1 MRFSS
6 FYPPAIGVQGSAP
19 SITLGDLGYTGDPDA
34 TNGATVGTN
43 LRLVGGTVVATD
55 AAILN
60 SAVTING
67 SGVISGIG
75 TGSGAVI
82 ANSILESSLNAGR
95 LVNLS
100 GAGVFNSLANITTRN
115 LSQLNGRTADQLTY
129 VSGGATVESLR
140 PAQALA
146 TVGARSGTNLY
157 RTDGTTVMTQAEVR
171 TAEGMILNQ
180 GSLATQSAVTPA
192 QLPYATVA
200 NSFPDEDFSSSIISV
215 NAGAYFGYAN
225 TAAAAAAGVS
235 VDTDTRDVL
244 QVIKSL
250 KTPVY
255 TGTAAAGYQLNA
267 FAVANYIGVAAG
279 GKFRFTSKYLIKDT
293 FTGML
298 RARIYFTGPTGA
310 DLASGT
316 QVTSIMAD
324 RRTVAQVGDLVGEF
338 DIQVTVP
345 TGASRM
351 YFAYFL
357 DFSAKVGGNSA
368 AIAHVAKPGVRFV
381 TDFAG
386 LDTNAVRLGTNVRR
400 ADGTTLVAESHVLNS
415 AVTIDGSGILT
426 NIGTAGVVVNNNRIT
441 LSASG
446 VLSGGGTSAQVN
458 LGSLPGT
465 ITASQIQDG
474 TITAAEIA
482 PGTITAAEINDGAI
496 TSLKLASNSVTS
508 GKIPVGSLI
517 KLGEGSSTVILDGG
531 ATSSKRISVGNAL
544 PDAAPFSVT
553 NTGKLKATDW
563 ELFDAD
569 GSLMLSKDGPTE
581 NFRLAILGRGANAP
595 SQSSYS
601 TSIKGIGSTA
611 GATTSAN
618 TATLRVGDDSVVDID
633 LEWDLSTAFGTTY
646 ASFPSTVV
654 FNLYR
659 RFSTD
664 NVTWGSWASQGTQTF
679 TKAVSGASTTTYV
692 VVETTLSSYPG
703 EATVTSAVA
712 ATVIKP
718 KMTISNAS
726 MSAGYYQFCVVDS
739 GTFPTGP
746 MSSCPI
752 VMTFVDNDLTPSF
765 IISDLP
771 VGPVPFVNPTSGFK
785 NLVIVSGPYA
795 VYTSTDIIKVTADW
809 IILSTPEGLTRT
821 IPNFDYSLDL
831 DNAVGVGSSA
841 AALPITDTWMY
852 IWAVSNGKLDNT
864 GDGIVLSSSYTSAVI
879 TTHRYKCLVGAAYYE
894 AGTGG
899 VRSFIQLGNIVEY
912 TDVAGAAITSGNVG
926 SLTTPTWHEA
936 STSTAVPPLA
946 LCREI
951 KLHVSK
957 RSGSVMVAP
966 TDSYGAYNTSNANT
980 TPPIV
985 VGGSDE
991 AVTTTLIRKTA
1002 NIYYAANDANSRVT
1016 ARGFSLLI

>member
-6 FYPPAIGVQGSAP
+6 FYPPATGVQGSAP
-19 SITLGDLGYTGDPDA
+19 SITLGGLGYTGDLNA

-43 LRLVGGTVVATD
+43 LRLSGGSVVATD

-60 SAVTING
+60 SAVTIDG
-67 SGVISGIG
+67 GTGIISGIG
-75 TGSGAVI
+75 TSGVAVRN
-82 ANSILESSLNAGR
+82 ANIGVNTTTGVITGIGTGDGTVVRNANITISSAGA
-95 LVNLS
+95 LS
-100 GAGVFNSLANITTRN
+100 GAGGGTVTIAGLGYTGHPQATRN
-115 LSQLNGRTADQLTY
+115 TGALADQNT
-129 VSGGATVESLR
+129 
-140 PAQALA
+140 
-146 TVGARSGTNLY
+146 
-157 RTDGTTVMTQAEVR
+157 
-171 TAEGMILNQ
+171 
-180 GSLATQSAVTPA
+180 VTPA

-215 NAGAYFGYAN
+215 NAGATFA
-225 TAAAAAAGVS
+225 TAAAGVAF
-235 VDTDTRDVL
+235 DADTRDVM

-255 TGTAAAGYQLNA
+255 TGEAAAAYQLNT
-267 FAVANYIGVAAG
+267 FAAASYIGVASG
-279 GKFRFTSKYLIKDT
+279 GKFRFTSKYLVKNG

-298 RARIYFTGPTGA
+298 RARMYFTGPTGA
-310 DLASGT
+310 NLTVRPEDT
-316 QVTSIMAD
+316 QVIVD
-324 RRTVAQVGDLVGEF
+324 RRSVAQVGDLVGEF
-338 DIQVTVP
+338 DIQATVP
-345 TGASRM
+345 VGASRM

-357 DFSAKVGGNSA
+357 DFSAKPGVGNSS

-400 ADGTTLVAESHVLNS
+400 ADGTTLVTEAAVLNS
-415 AVTIDGSGILT
+415 AVSINANGTLT
-426 NIGTAGVVVNNNRIT
+426 GAGAGQVTLTSLTGTVGTSQIAANAIT
-441 LSASG
+441 ATQIAANAVTSSQLASG
-446 VLSGGGTSAQVN
+446 AVT
-458 LGSLPGT
+458 
-465 ITASQIQDG
+465 TAKIAADA
-474 TITAAEIA
+474 ITAAEIA
-482 PGTITAAEINDGAI
+482 PGAI
-496 TSLKLASNSVTS
+496 TSAELASNSVTS

-517 KLGEGSSTVILDGG
+517 KLGEGSSTVILDGN
-531 ATSSKRISVGNAL
+531 AASSKRISVGNAL

-595 SQSSYS
+595 SQTSYT
-601 TSIKGIGSTA
+601 TSIKGLGSTA

-633 LEWDLSTAFGTTY
+633 LEWDLSTALGTTY

-664 NVTWGSWASQGTQTF
+664 NATWGSWTSQGTQTF
-679 TKAVSGASTTTYV
+679 TKALSGASTTTYV

-703 EATVTSAVA
+703 EAAVTSAVA

-726 MSAGYYQFCVVDS
+726 MPAGYYQFCVVDS

-752 VMTFVDNDLTPSF
+752 VMTFVDDDLTPSF

-831 DNAVGVGSSA
+831 DNTVGVGSSA

-912 TDVAGAAITSGNVG
+912 TDVAGATITSGNVG